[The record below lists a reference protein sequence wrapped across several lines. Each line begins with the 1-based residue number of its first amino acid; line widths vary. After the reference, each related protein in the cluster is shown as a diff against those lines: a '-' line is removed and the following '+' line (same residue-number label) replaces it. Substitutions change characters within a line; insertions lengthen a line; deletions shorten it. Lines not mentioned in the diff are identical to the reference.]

1 MARKNGQ
8 GDSEERLSSVGGA
21 KVRQAPDTNSARPQ
35 ALDGVGHRD
44 GHASRRQG
52 RLAS

>member
-21 KVRQAPDTNSARPQ
+21 NVLAYGFICLMPFELAQLGKHVFF
-35 ALDGVGHRD
+35 G
-44 GHASRRQG
+44 AS
-52 RLAS
+52 SFPT